1 MPQSHLPPSPSL
13 LSPRDYDDDAS
24 LRSPSEQDSDSEDD
38 QFVRGSRTSI
48 ELAQYDR
55 TVLDAEDE
63 TEKLL
68 TRSAGPTE
76 GLRRIFSPSSPV
88 GNVKIGKKE
97 RRQRRREERRR
108 EQGRDASRESRRK
121 HTSENGEFL
130 YEMDEEE
137 DGESLI
143 RKSEEDDE
151 EEGQLE
157 KEAYQDQ
164 DQNQVGFSLLR
175 KGISIMADDGSKY
188 HGSSTPWS
196 SRPSSSYSLSSSS
209 AHTKPPRTT
218 AHPGPNHCYPMARP
232 CLRLRRF
239 SSPSTVSAP
248 ISSIAACRP
257 PSAHSSHGARRV

>member
-13 LSPRDYDDDAS
+13 LSPNEYDDDAS

-38 QFVRGSRTSI
+38 NFVRGSRTSI

-55 TVLDAEDE
+55 TVLDEEDE
-63 TEKLL
+63 MEKLL

-97 RRQRRREERRR
+97 RRQRRREEERRR
-108 EQGRDASRESRRK
+108 RDASRESRRK

-143 RKSEEDDE
+143 RKSEEDEE

-164 DQNQVGFSLLR
+164 DQVGF
-175 KGISIMADDGSKY
+175 Y
-188 HGSSTPWS
+188 
-196 SRPSSSYSLSSSS
+196 
-209 AHTKPPRTT
+209 
-218 AHPGPNHCYPMARP
+218 
-232 CLRLRRF
+232 
-239 SSPSTVSAP
+239 
-248 ISSIAACRP
+248 
-257 PSAHSSHGARRV
+257 